1 MNVCILHFQVPK
13 PAKPTYTR
21 KVQPSNQWYDVGIVK
36 GISMM
41 VTHYYLS
48 SDNNTNEVIDDFTF
62 W

>member
-1 MNVCILHFQVPK
+1 MSTFYLQVPK
-13 PAKPTYTR
+13 PAKPTNTR
-21 KVQPSNQWYDVGIVK
+21 KFQPSNQWYDVGIVK

-48 SDNNTNEVIDDFTF
+48 SENTSNEVSEDITL